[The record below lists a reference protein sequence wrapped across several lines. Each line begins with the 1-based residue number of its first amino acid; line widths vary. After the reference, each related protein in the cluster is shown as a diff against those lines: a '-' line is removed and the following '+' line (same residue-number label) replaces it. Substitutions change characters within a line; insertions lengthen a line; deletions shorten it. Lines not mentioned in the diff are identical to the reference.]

1 MKTKQNGLGFERMP
15 AILLLRLRSQNMTRE
30 VAKIC
35 EERAPWD
42 KSSHFRIYAV
52 LYSNTFRIIDDISS
66 VLFLFVCFFFRQS
79 IFHYRSNSISWIHI
93 PKEILSQAFY
103 TRNLRSA
110 STTYLTCLSKFWV
123 VGEKTQY
130 FTSSDNVLIV

>member
-1 MKTKQNGLGFERMP
+1 
-15 AILLLRLRSQNMTRE
+15 MTRE

-66 VLFLFVCFFFRQS
+66 VLSLFVCFFFRQS
-79 IFHYRSNSISWIHI
+79 IFHYQSNSISWIHI
-93 PKEILSQAFY
+93 PKEILNQAFY
-103 TRNLRSA
+103 TRSLRSA
-110 STTYLTCLSKFWV
+110 STTYLVFPSKF
-123 VGEKTQY
+123 
-130 FTSSDNVLIV
+130 

>member
-1 MKTKQNGLGFERMP
+1 
-15 AILLLRLRSQNMTRE
+15 MTRE

-66 VLFLFVCFFFRQS
+66 VLFLFVCFFFARVS
-79 IFHYRSNSISWIHI
+79 FIT
-93 PKEILSQAFY
+93 EA
-103 TRNLRSA
+103 
-110 STTYLTCLSKFWV
+110 
-123 VGEKTQY
+123 TQY
-130 FTSSDNVLIV
+130 PGYIYLRKS

>member
-35 EERAPWD
+35 EERSPWD

-66 VLFLFVCFFFRQS
+66 VLFLFVCFFFS
-79 IFHYRSNSISWIHI
+79 PEYLSL
-93 PKEILSQAFY
+93 PKQLNILDTY
-103 TRNLRSA
+103 T
-110 STTYLTCLSKFWV
+110 
-123 VGEKTQY
+123 
-130 FTSSDNVLIV
+130 